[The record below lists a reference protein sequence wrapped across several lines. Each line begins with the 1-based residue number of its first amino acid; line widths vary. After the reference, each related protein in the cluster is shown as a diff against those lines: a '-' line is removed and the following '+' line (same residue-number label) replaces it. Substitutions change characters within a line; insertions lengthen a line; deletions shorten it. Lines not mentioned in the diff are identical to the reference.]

1 MPNPATGQK
10 PPSKLSQITFL
21 KTFHLA
27 AEFGFI
33 IALPLIVFGYAGK
46 YLAAKYHSKLFLLAA
61 IVLALACSIS
71 WLYFKIGQII
81 KELKNK

>member
-1 MPNPATGQK
+1 MSNPEPGQK
-10 PPSKLSQITFL
+10 PPGKPSQITFL

-61 IVLALACSIS
+61 ILLALLFSVS
-71 WLYFKIGQII
+71 WLYFKIKQII
-81 KELKNK
+81 TDLKNK